1 MSSEI
6 HPSWFS
12 LHARLACV
20 DRRKMYTR
28 DLYGR
33 FKALESLVLFF
44 LLEIKWKK
52 QIYNINWFSMLQN
65 RICSQVNTQE
75 PTLTQTQTAPTPPP
89 PPLSPHHLPFFR
101 PYKEPNILTSL
112 LICMPI
118 GWWTFKFF
126 SFFHFSPVSPFVHFK
141 AVFYNQQKV
150 HLTFLTTMSA
160 TV

>member
-52 QIYNINWFSMLQN
+52 QIYNINWFSMPQN

-89 PPLSPHHLPFFR
+89 PPSFPHTAYLSLDHIRSQIYSHLYLFVCQLDDGRSIFFLFFIFLQSR
-101 PYKEPNILTSL
+101 LSYTLKRCFTTSK
-112 LICMPI
+112 
-118 GWWTFKFF
+118 KFIWLF
-126 SFFHFSPVSPFVHFK
+126 
-141 AVFYNQQKV
+141 
-150 HLTFLTTMSA
+150 
-160 TV
+160 

>member
-1 MSSEI
+1 MSSEV

-20 DRRKMYTR
+20 DGRKMYTR
-28 DLYGR
+28 DFYGR

-89 PPLSPHHLPFFR
+89 PPPFPHTTYLSLDHIR
-101 PYKEPNILTSL
+101 SQIYSYL
-112 LICMPI
+112 LLCMPI
-118 GWWTFKFF
+118 GWWTFNFF

-150 HLTFLTTMSA
+150 HLTFLTTTSA